1 MTRTDR
7 HGMIAMDW
15 LEHRSRDDDDD
26 DDDGNDDD
34 DEDDSSDSDDFDRDG
49 GKEPIK
55 FFTNELSCKGR
66 LHRLLI
72 SNPTSRIYGAVFD
85 VAVKVMMCVLYVVR
99 VCLDD
104 PQLYACEGERCSS
117 EATDDSGSSTN
128 INWYVI
134 VWVHRPL
141 ALWVLQVILCLLTS
155 CKAVLYVF
163 VATKGN
169 VWDQVLTQTFLLE
182 MLCSLPLIATMFYP
196 VMLKD
201 FFVPLF
207 LNCWLAKGA
216 LRRLMNDLHLTRQKF
231 QTLSVTLNQQICF
244 VAVTVV
250 CIIFTTI
257 CGIQHIQRS
266 SSERP
271 LNMFEAVYFA
281 IVTLSTVGYGDIS
294 PDIWLGQLFMMLM
307 ICVAFAFIPKQ
318 IEEIGSTWAERK
330 KTGGDYG
337 KSKAENGKHVVVCAS
352 SFSADVVINFLNEFY
367 EHPKVEGH
375 TVILMSSE
383 ELDSNMLFILKDPK
397 WAHRVVYIKGSPLKD
412 IDLKR
417 CRINNAESVFFL
429 GDKNCPDQDKSDQH
443 TILRSWAV
451 KDFAP
456 DCRQYIQLFKA
467 TSKQHV
473 RFAEHV
479 VCEDEF
485 KFALLAN
492 NCLYPGLST
501 LVTLILYTSRGTEG
515 DLAEET
521 WQRVYGRHSGNE
533 IYHIQVCRSVFFNR
547 FEGRTFTQASA
558 EVHDKLGVCLLAVL
572 DSTSN
577 QLSLKLN
584 PGPDYV
590 LKGSD
595 YCFYMS
601 ETKEEYSEVT
611 NLHEEDPEAQPMLS
625 MTPDGTCSTED
636 PMGSEEARKRGV
648 ASVYGSL
655 PSSRLMQLLGDVG
668 QDSIMAGPLPNS
680 MPVVTKRI
688 ICHLHCEPRPVC
700 CTLWGDGCE
709 HCTFNNAGDPR
720 WSNQLIIVSVDECCP
735 AVYNFIIPLR
745 SSYLSLGSLYPVILL
760 VNNQPDSLFLETIA
774 HFPLVFWMKGS
785 LRSLD
790 DLLKAGIH
798 KAIHLVISNIG
809 ATHGASTEERLGD
822 AETAVMVQKL
832 TRLFPSLNIITE
844 MKEDSNMRFMHF
856 QAQDSY
862 TQQISKLE
870 KRLKEKT
877 TSNLPYMFRLP
888 FAAGQ
893 VFSSA
898 MLDRLLY
905 QTFVKGYL
913 ICFVRLLLGIDA
925 QRRSGHLSSVQVNR
939 EMVSRFPTY
948 GDLYQGLCST
958 TGEIPIGLY
967 RTERRP
973 GFNAELR
980 QPLLMGNN
988 NALSIQKGRA
998 SIGSA
1003 LYQGVEDCGN
1013 VTGFI
1018 NSRLQHLNLGDE
1030 EPYVFRKPPRN
1041 LSYVIVNPT
1050 PKRRLRNGDMIY
1062 VLQPST
1068 MQAVPGKLDPSSS
1081 SPSSPSS
1088 HHTSPLSRIFHH
1100 PNHPKPPPPTTSRP
1114 SSSSSSSSNNN
1125 HSNTIKAGTEHST
1138 ISGTSPPPY
1147 SLVRWEEL
1155 GLTGTGTGAGEA
1167 DDDEDVELGVAADGR
1182 RRKKGAVVAARV
1194 EEEDSE
1200 EQRGEH
1206 QGEYSSPPPS
1216 SGSSPPL
1223 PPPLPPPPPPPSSSP
1238 PLPLPP
1244 PSSSPLSPP
1253 APLTSPLPAPAP
1265 PVPPP
1270 LPKVRW
1276 NLQVDDPGEEKE
1288 GEEEGEREEGE
1299 SIQP

>member
-1 MTRTDR
+1 MQQGDCD
-7 HGMIAMDW
+7 GID
-15 LEHRSRDDDDD
+15 LEWMQQSS
-26 DDDGNDDD
+26 
-34 DEDDSSDSDDFDRDG
+34 DEDTDEEVDRDG
-49 GKEPIK
+49 GVPVK
-55 FFTNELSCKGR
+55 FFTHERSCKGR
-66 LHRLLI
+66 LRRLLI
-72 SNPTSRIYGAVFD
+72 RNPSSRIYSAVFD
-85 VAVKVMMCVLYVVR
+85 LAAKVLICLLYVIR
-99 VCLDD
+99 VCLDNHKG
-104 PQLYACEGERCSS
+104 YACEGQPCSS
-117 EATDDSGSSTN
+117 DETDDSSSSVFTSTN

-169 VWDQVLTQTFLLE
+169 VWDQILTQTFLLE

-216 LRRLMNDLHLTRQKF
+216 LRRLMNDLHLTKQRF
-231 QTLSVTLNQQICF
+231 QTMSVTLNQQICF
-244 VAVTVV
+244 LTVTLF

-266 SSERP
+266 SDAKP
-271 LNMFEAVYFA
+271 LNMFEAVYFV
-281 IVTLSTVGYGDIS
+281 IVTFSTVGYGDIS
-294 PDIWLGQLFMMLM
+294 PDIWLGQLFMLLM

-337 KSKAENGKHVVVCAS
+337 KTKADKSKHVVVCAS
-352 SFSADVVINFLNEFY
+352 SFPADVVMNFLNEFY
-367 EHPKVEGH
+367 EHPKLEEH

-417 CRINNAESVFFL
+417 CRINKAESVFFL
-429 GDKNCPDQDKSDQH
+429 CDKNCPDQEKADQH

-467 TSKQHV
+467 TNKQHV

-501 LVTLILYTSRGTEG
+501 LVTLILHTSRGKEG
-515 DLAEET
+515 QWAEEP
-521 WQRVYGRHSGNE
+521 WQQVYGRHSGNE
-533 IYHIQVCRSVFFNR
+533 IYHIQLSRSVFFHK
-547 FEGRTFTQASA
+547 FEGMPFVQASA
-558 EVHDKLGVCLLAVL
+558 EVHEKLGVCLLAVL
-572 DSTSN
+572 DSTNN
-577 QLSLKLN
+577 QLCLKLN
-584 PGPDYV
+584 PGPDYI

-601 ETKEEYSEVT
+601 LTKEEYTRITMPLSNQPASPMTAERIET
-611 NLHEEDPEAQPMLS
+611 IERLAANLQQFMQTEMDEDEEEDEESVFSTITSNMGNFISKKAQ
-625 MTPDGTCSTED
+625 DD
-636 PMGSEEARKRGV
+636 VEARPILNM
-648 ASVYGSL
+648 ASNGIRAAVDEGPKLTEGSTTITL
-655 PSSRLMQLLGDVG
+655 ERMYETTSPERVFQQYGDVG
-668 QDSIMAGPLPNS
+668 QDRRISESFMTGPLPSS
-680 MPVVTKRI
+680 MPMGTKRI
-688 ICHLHCEPRPVC
+688 ICHLHCQPRPSC
-700 CTLWGDGCE
+700 CMVWGVGCE
-709 HCTFNNAGDPR
+709 HCTFKNAGDPR

-785 LRSLD
+785 LKSLD

-798 KAIHLVISNIG
+798 KASHLVISNIG
-809 ATHGASTEERLGD
+809 ATHGAGTEERWED
-822 AETAVMVQKL
+822 AETIVMVQKI
-832 TRLFPSLNIITE
+832 TRLFPSVNIITE
-844 MKEDSNMRFMHF
+844 MNEASNMRFMHF

-913 ICFVRLLLGIDA
+913 IGFVRLLLGIDA
-925 QRRSGHLSSVQVNR
+925 QESSGHLSSVRINR
-939 EMVSRFPTY
+939 ATVSQFPTY
-948 GDLYQGLCST
+948 GDLYQALCST
-958 TGEIPIGLY
+958 TGEIPIAIY
-967 RTERRP
+967 RTERRS
-973 GFNAELR
+973 GFNPEIQQALI
-980 QPLLMGNN
+980 LGNN
-988 NALSIQKGRA
+988 NAVTGGGKGRP

-1003 LYQGVEDCGN
+1003 LFQKVEDYGN
-1013 VTGFI
+1013 LTGLI
-1018 NSRLQHLNLGDE
+1018 NDRLQRLHLHMD
-1030 EPYVFRKPPRN
+1030 EPYIIRKPSRT
-1041 LSYVIVNPT
+1041 LSYVIVNPS
-1050 PKRRLRNGDMIY
+1050 PKRKLKTGDMIY
-1062 VLQPST
+1062 VLQPSS
-1068 MQAVPGKLDPSSS
+1068 MVAIPNKLKHRSPARSSGSPKRRS
-1081 SPSSPSS
+1081 SPARQLSEPTP
-1088 HHTSPLSRIFHH
+1088 TSTGLEPT
-1100 PNHPKPPPPTTSRP
+1100 PTTSSR
-1114 SSSSSSSSNNN
+1114 
-1125 HSNTIKAGTEHST
+1125 
-1138 ISGTSPPPY
+1138 
-1147 SLVRWEEL
+1147 
-1155 GLTGTGTGAGEA
+1155 
-1167 DDDEDVELGVAADGR
+1167 
-1182 RRKKGAVVAARV
+1182 
-1194 EEEDSE
+1194 
-1200 EQRGEH
+1200 
-1206 QGEYSSPPPS
+1206 SSPRIS
-1216 SGSSPPL
+1216 WNLSGSEPL
-1223 PPPLPPPPPPPSSSP
+1223 RKVVTQQEGLKAKVERIRSKSESWA
-1238 PLPLPP
+1238 
-1244 PSSSPLSPP
+1244 LS
-1253 APLTSPLPAPAP
+1253 
-1265 PVPPP
+1265 
-1270 LPKVRW
+1270 
-1276 NLQVDDPGEEKE
+1276 
-1288 GEEEGEREEGE
+1288 GEEEEEE
-1299 SIQP
+1299 EAPDLELNV